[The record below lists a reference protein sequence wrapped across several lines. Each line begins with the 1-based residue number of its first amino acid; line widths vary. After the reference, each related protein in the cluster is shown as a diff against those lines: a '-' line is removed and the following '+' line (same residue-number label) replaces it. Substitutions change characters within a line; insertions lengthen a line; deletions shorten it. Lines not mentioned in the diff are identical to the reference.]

1 MLYQHVWCSL
11 GYLYMVMPFAVQ
23 TWPETWLGSYC
34 LLGKLQHVI
43 AFSCISPSN
52 LFSFLHVKVII
63 CVFLSREELKS
74 IISSDF
80 HGMNEATQR
89 VRWRCQEINFS
100 IFVSFSILWIS
111 LRKLL
116 SQICKGDVWGH
127 ILSAISDLWSPLSET
142 VGNNYC
148 KERHLQI
155 FLHSFALKHLTL
167 WMLGCTLLYFST
179 LWNVSETLSL
189 VC

>member
-1 MLYQHVWCSL
+1 MLYRHVQCSL
-11 GYLYMVMPFAVQ
+11 GHLYMVMPFAVQ

-43 AFSCISPSN
+43 AFSCISPSS
-52 LFSFLHVKVII
+52 LFSFLHLKVIV
-63 CVFLSREELKS
+63 CVFLGREEIKS

-80 HGMNEATQR
+80 HGVQLEATQR
-89 VRWRCQEINFS
+89 VRLRCQEINFS

-148 KERHLQI
+148 RQRL
-155 FLHSFALKHLTL
+155 LLTDL
-167 WMLGCTLLYFST
+167 SPLL
-179 LWNVSETLSL
+179 LWNI
-189 VC
+189 